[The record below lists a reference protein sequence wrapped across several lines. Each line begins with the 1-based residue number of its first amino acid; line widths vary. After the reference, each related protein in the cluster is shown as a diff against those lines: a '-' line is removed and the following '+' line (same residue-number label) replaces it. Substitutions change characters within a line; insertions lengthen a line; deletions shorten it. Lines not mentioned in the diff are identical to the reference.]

1 MLAVT
6 QFILIAVV
14 YVISFIP
21 PMLVLNDVV
30 QNELM
35 MYFYFINHISNFF
48 IYLAVSKEFR
58 KETKNLVNTMRAKV
72 RFGNPQTVFSLQ

>member
-35 MYFYFINHISNFF
+35 MYFYFINHVSNFF
-48 IYLAVSKEFR
+48 IYLAVSKEFK
-58 KETKNLVNTMRAKV
+58 KETMNLVNVMRAKV
-72 RFGNPQTVFSLQ
+72 QRGNAETVFNLQ

>member
-1 MLAVT
+1 MLTVA
-6 QFILIAVV
+6 QFILIAIV

-35 MYFYFINHISNFF
+35 MYFYFINHVSNFF
-48 IYLAVSKEFR
+48 IYMAVNKEFR
-58 KETKNLVNTMRAKV
+58 KEFKNLVNVIRAKV
-72 RFGNPQTVFSLQ
+72 

>member
-35 MYFYFINHISNFF
+35 MYFYFINHVSNFF
-48 IYLAVSKEFR
+48 IYMAVNKEFR
-58 KETKNLVNTMRAKV
+58 KEFKNLVNVIRAKV
-72 RFGNPQTVFSLQ
+72 